1 MLKACESGGKT
12 VIFGKRILAVHL
24 ACVGAL
30 VGVGACGG
38 SSPTSPSGGGGGSVV
53 VQSTGSVAAVGAT
66 ITIGGNS
73 AVSPSQVT
81 IAVGQSVTFVNSDS
95 RSHDMESDPHPAH
108 TSCPS
113 IANVGLLQPGQSKT
127 TFGFG
132 NSGSCGYHDHNDSG
146 NTALMGRIVV
156 Q

>member
-1 MLKACESGGKT
+1 M
-12 VIFGKRILAVHL
+12 
-24 ACVGAL
+24 GAL
-30 VGVGACGG
+30 VGMAACGG
-38 SSPTSPSGGGGGSVV
+38 SPSSPSGGGGAVV
-53 VQSTGSVAAVGAT
+53 VQSTNSVGTVGAT

-127 TFGFG
+127 TFGFA
-132 NSGSCGYHDHNDSG
+132 NSGTCGYHDHNDSASSG
-146 NTALMGRIVV
+146 LMGHIVV